1 MTGCR
6 KSATARADIFASF
19 FQKRRPFFLT
29 TRAHAARL
37 PPMDQIAGASSPHLD
52 EGEQGQAATHS
63 APRALVLHEIIRAEG
78 EEALKRKPSALAWSA
93 LAAGLSMGFSFLTQA
108 LLHASLPDAP
118 WRHAVDSFGYSM
130 GFLIVILGRQQLFT
144 ESTLTAVLPVLT
156 RRDRKTLLAC
166 LRMWGIALAAN
177 ILGAW
182 LFAASLTVPGV
193 FRADVTDSM
202 RLLAAGT
209 LHAPFAATF
218 LRAVFAGWLI
228 AMMVWLLPSAR
239 SARLLTV
246 LLITYV
252 VSLGHLSHIIA
263 GSVEAA
269 YAVLTGS
276 ATVATF
282 VFGFML
288 PTLLGNTIGGVALVA
303 LLNHAAIAP
312 EIQAPLS
319 EENG

>member
-1 MTGCR
+1 
-6 KSATARADIFASF
+6 
-19 FQKRRPFFLT
+19 
-29 TRAHAARL
+29 
-37 PPMDQIAGASSPHLD
+37 MDTNAGAASPHLD
-52 EGEQGQAATHS
+52 EDEQGQAATHA
-63 APRALVLHEIIRAEG
+63 APRALVIHEIVRAEG
-78 EEALKRKPSALAWSA
+78 EEALKRESSALAWSA

-156 RRDRKTLLAC
+156 QRDVKTLFAC
-166 LRMWGIALAAN
+166 FRLWAIVLVAN
-177 ILGAW
+177 LLGACI
-182 LFAASLTVPGV
+182 FAGLLTVPGI
-193 FRADVTDSM
+193 FRPDVTAALSS
-202 RLLAAGT
+202 LADEAV
-209 LHAPFAATF
+209 HATYAATF
-218 LRAVFAGWLI
+218 CRAVFAGWLI

-263 GSVEAA
+263 GTVEAA
-269 YAVLTGS
+269 YAVLAGEAS
-276 ATVATF
+276 LRD
-282 VFGFML
+282 FGLSFML

-312 EIQAPLS
+312 EIQGEAGRAV
-319 EENG
+319 E

>member
-1 MTGCR
+1 
-6 KSATARADIFASF
+6 
-19 FQKRRPFFLT
+19 
-29 TRAHAARL
+29 
-37 PPMDQIAGASSPHLD
+37 MDQIAGASSPHLD

-63 APRALVLHEIIRAEG
+63 APRALVIHEIIRAEG

-108 LLHASLPDAP
+108 LLHASLPDTP

-156 RRDRKTLLAC
+156 RRDRTTLLAC
-166 LRMWGIALAAN
+166 LRMWGIALVAN

-182 LFAASLTVPGV
+182 LFAAALTVPGI
-193 FRADVTDSM
+193 FRPDVNESM
-202 RLLAAGT
+202 KILAAGT
-209 LHAPFAATF
+209 MHAPFAATF
-218 LRAVFAGWLI
+218 FRAVFAGWLI

-269 YAVLTGS
+269 YAVLMGNATIGS
-276 ATVATF
+276 FLLV
-282 VFGFML
+282 FML
-288 PTLLGNTIGGVALVA
+288 PTLLGNTLGGVTLVA

-312 EIQAPLS
+312 EIETPLIAD
-319 EENG
+319 NQ